1 MDENIEKVTEQQP
14 QETPK
19 PEESTPATNSP
30 NIAETLVKNGLTKE
44 ELEGVLKD
52 MFPKP
57 KENVEQTVNNYISSL
72 RKMI

>member
-1 MDENIEKVTEQQP
+1 MDENMEKVTEQQP
-14 QETPK
+14 QDTPK
-19 PEESTPATNSP
+19 PEESTPATKSP

-57 KENVEQTVNNYISSL
+57 EENVEKTVNNYISSL

>member
-1 MDENIEKVTEQQP
+1 MDENMEKVTEQQP

-19 PEESTPATNSP
+19 PEESTPATKSP
-30 NIAETLVKNGLTKE
+30 SIAETLVKNGLTKE

-57 KENVEQTVNNYISSL
+57 TENVEDTVNNYISSL
-72 RKMI
+72 RKMV

>member
-1 MDENIEKVTEQQP
+1 MDENMEKVTEQP
-14 QETPK
+14 QDTPK
-19 PEESTPATNSP
+19 PEESTPATKSP

-57 KENVEQTVNNYISSL
+57 EENVEATVNNYISSL